1 MVIERRGSR
10 RANITPITADVAGA
24 MNPDNPFSRPLFNW
38 KTLRTKLGAIPP
50 DRPESIQTAAITG
63 AAAVN
68 SDRVAGGMA
77 TRGTSE
83 RSATGTRVTLSGDM
97 AMTRIPRTVMI
108 VRTMKTMAFALVV
121 SWIARPASKDPT

>member
-50 DRPESIQTAAITG
+50 DRPESIQTTAITG

-68 SDRVAGGMA
+68 SLRVVGGMA
-77 TRGTSE
+77 TRGTRDS
-83 RSATGTRVTLSGDM
+83 SAPGTGVELSGDM
-97 AMTRIPRTVMI
+97 ATTMIPRIVMMARTV
-108 VRTMKTMAFALVV
+108 KTMA
-121 SWIARPASKDPT
+121 

>member
-10 RANITPITADVAGA
+10 RANITPLTADAAGA
-24 MNPDNPFSRPLFNW
+24 MNPDNPLSRPLFSR

-63 AAAVN
+63 TAAVN
-68 SDRVAGGMA
+68 SLRVAGGMA

-83 RSATGTRVTLSGDM
+83 RNAPGTRVTLSGVS
-97 AMTRIPRTVMI
+97 AITTIPRIVMN
-108 VRTMKTMAFALVV
+108 VRTMKTMAFAAVV
-121 SWIARPASKDPT
+121 S